1 MVNLLVVVGVPFR
14 GDLTNPVS
22 DILEVRRM
30 LMTRTFSMPSAE
42 GIKERMKSERL
53 CRAEY
58 LLLLSIIAFTFIPS
72 INQLIV
78 DRFITEIGGDVL
90 EIAGQIEWFDL
101 FNETILAFLTVPMY
115 FVFNRAKD
123 DDELSSRI
131 NTTFVIGCVLYT
143 LISIVIYIYASN
155 LTAYMNAPVESVNY
169 LRLETIGFVIGFVSS
184 YLFVLFVVRGKK
196 EYFITLLIAKVTML
210 CIGNSILIP
219 EYGVIGVAWTNISVN
234 AIIAAVSILFL
245 HREKLLRKWN
255 GLDKSALKDW
265 VTTGVF
271 SGGQV
276 FIANLI
282 YILIVMKM
290 VNEVSQM
297 GNYWLA
303 NNFIWGWLIIPVAAI
318 GEMVK
323 REFYRGYRRIWNYL
337 ALTTLVLIIWL
348 ISIPFWNFM
357 FSEVI
362 RSEDPSAITY
372 ILYMSVPF
380 YVAYAY
386 SVILQ
391 SVLVSIGLTRYIFYE
406 CLIVNFVYYGI
417 VYGLYLA
424 GVFTATIEF
433 IILMFGIGLV
443 VCLAID
449 IAFYVY
455 SYRKIPEGQ

>member
-1 MVNLLVVVGVPFR
+1 
-14 GDLTNPVS
+14 
-22 DILEVRRM
+22 
-30 LMTRTFSMPSAE
+30 MTTSLRMPSAE

-53 CRAEY
+53 VKAEY

-78 DRFITEIGGDVL
+78 DRFITDIGGDVL

-131 NTTFVIGCVLYT
+131 NTTFSIGCLLYV

-155 LTAYMNAPVESVNY
+155 LTAYMNAPAESVNY
-169 LRLETIGFVIGFVSS
+169 LRLETIGFIIGFVSS

-196 EYFITLLIAKVTML
+196 EYFVTLLIAKVAML
-210 CIGNSILIP
+210 SVGNTILIP
-219 EYGVIGVAWTNISVN
+219 EYGVTGVAWTNISVN
-234 AIIAAVSILFL
+234 TIIAVVSVLLL
-245 HREKLLRKWN
+245 HRERLLRKWK
-255 GLDKSALKDW
+255 GLDKPALKDW
-265 VTTGVF
+265 VNTGIF

-276 FIANLI
+276 FVANLI
-282 YILIVMKM
+282 YVLIVMKM

-297 GNYWLA
+297 SNYWLA
-303 NNFIWGWLIIPVAAI
+303 NNFIWGWLIVPVAAI
-318 GEMVK
+318 GELVK
-323 REFYRGYRRIWNYL
+323 REFYKGYRRIWNYL
-337 ALTTLVLIIWL
+337 ALTTMVLLIWL
-348 ISIPFWNFM
+348 ISVPAWDFM
-357 FSEVI
+357 FSDII
-362 RSEDPSAITY
+362 RAEDPSAITY

-391 SVLVSIGLTRYIFYE
+391 SVLISVGLTRYVFYE
-406 CLIVNFVYYGI
+406 CLIVNFIYYGI
-417 VYGLYLA
+417 VYGLYLI
-424 GVFTATIEF
+424 GVFEATLEF

-449 IAFYVY
+449 TAFFLY
-455 SYRKIPEGQ
+455 SAKNIPEKDVTDTDL